1 MDFLGDEIIMR
12 KKSHISL
19 ARHIVATTDDAEL
32 KKHRFLFYIGSVLPD
47 IKPSFLYKRHEMTST
62 FPAISKHI
70 ERLSEG
76 EKVLK
81 HKNRKYYLDLGQ
93 ISHYLADYFT
103 FPHNRTYPGS
113 LKDHCSY
120 EEKLKLDLREYIKSG
135 RAAKQQ
141 IKKEK
146 FENAKELCDFIQ
158 RAHDDYLAHKHDV
171 EDDIRHIVEVNRKAL
186 AGMMDVL
193 TEKRIEHFLKHS

>member
-1 MDFLGDEIIMR
+1 MR

-19 ARHIVATTDDAEL
+19 ARHIVATTDDEEL

-62 FPAISKHI
+62 FPAIRKHI

-193 TEKRIEHFLKHS
+193 AEKRAEHFLKHS

>member
-1 MDFLGDEIIMR
+1 MR

-19 ARHIVATTDDAEL
+19 ARHIVATTDDEEL
-32 KKHRFLFYIGSVLPD
+32 KTHRLLFYIGSVLPD
-47 IKPSFLYKRHEMTST
+47 IKPSFVYKRHEMTST

-141 IKKEK
+141 IQKEK

-158 RAHDDYLAHKHDV
+158 KAHDDYLAHKHDV
-171 EDDIRHIVEVNRKAL
+171 ADDIRHIVEINRKAL

-193 TEKRIEHFLKHS
+193 AEKRAEHFLKHS

>member
-1 MDFLGDEIIMR
+1 MDFLGDETIMR

-158 RAHDDYLAHKHDV
+158 RAHDDYLVHKHDV

-193 TEKRIEHFLKHS
+193 AEKRIEHFLKHS

>member
-1 MDFLGDEIIMR
+1 MDFLGDETIMR

-193 TEKRIEHFLKHS
+193 AENRIEHFLKHS

>member
-1 MDFLGDEIIMR
+1 MDFLGDETIMR

-171 EDDIRHIVEVNRKAL
+171 GDDIRHIVEVNRKAL

-193 TEKRIEHFLKHS
+193 AEKRIEHFLKHS

>member
-1 MDFLGDEIIMR
+1 MR

-19 ARHIVATTDDAEL
+19 ARHMVEVMDDEEL
-32 KKHRFLFYIGSVLPD
+32 KKHRLLFYIGSVLPD

-62 FPAISKHI
+62 FPAIRTHI
-70 ERLSEG
+70 KRLSEG

-81 HKNRKYYLDLGQ
+81 RKNRKYYLDLGQ

-103 FPHNRTYPGS
+103 FPHNRNYPGS

-135 RAAKQQ
+135 RAASQRVE
-141 IKKEK
+141 KEK
-146 FENAKELCDFIQ
+146 FQNANELCDFIQ
-158 RAHDDYLAHKHDV
+158 KAHDDYLAHKHDV
-171 EDDIRHIVEVNRKAL
+171 ADDIRQIVEVNRKAL

-193 TEKRIEHFLKHS
+193 AEKRAEHFLKHS

>member
-1 MDFLGDEIIMR
+1 MDFLGDETIMR

-76 EKVLK
+76 QKVLK

-120 EEKLKLDLREYIKSG
+120 EEKLKLNLREYIKSG

-193 TEKRIEHFLKHS
+193 AEKRIEHFLKHS